1 MSCAQLSSERGCK
14 AQSLDAPYCLHADW
28 WKSSSYKPDERISHS
43 GYIQRKQ
50 RYRTHKIVKQWS
62 MVILSSGVVGKSHIV
77 ELEEEFR
84 RLVKQWEHET
94 SFHSSLGEVFTNEAY
109 QRIMAMGRD
118 ALPWI
123 FSELQRKPRHWF
135 YALEKIVGHD
145 VAAGAENFGKARA
158 VWLKWAHDE
167 NYI

>member
-1 MSCAQLSSERGCK
+1 MPCVQHSSERSCR
-14 AQSLDAPYCLHADW
+14 AQPTDAPYCRPADW
-28 WKSSSYKPDERISHS
+28 WKSSDYEPEEKVLTFR
-43 GYIQRKQ
+43 YIQRK
-50 RYRTHKIVKQWS
+50 RRRRIYKTGKQWS
-62 MVILSSGVVGKSHIV
+62 MVLLSSNLTEKSHIA
-77 ELEEEFR
+77 ELEKEFHK
-84 RLVKQWEHET
+84 LVRQWEDET
-94 SFHSSLGEVFTNEAY
+94 SFHSSLGEIFTNEAY

-123 FSELQRKPRHWF
+123 FSELQRRPRHWF

-158 VWLKWAHDE
+158 VWLKWGRDK